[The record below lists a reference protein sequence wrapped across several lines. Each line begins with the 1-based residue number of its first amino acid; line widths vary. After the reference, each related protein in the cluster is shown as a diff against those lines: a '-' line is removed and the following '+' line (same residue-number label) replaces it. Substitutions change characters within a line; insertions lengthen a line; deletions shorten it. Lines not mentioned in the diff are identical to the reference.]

1 MDTEKKFNPLPFQT
15 LESSINYFRPHQDLP
30 DRVRPTDSALDVM
43 TDLSRVS
50 TLMVSLTTPVNM
62 ALERMVKGGVRMLL
76 VTEADGKVDGVIT
89 SRDIDSDKLQTILN
103 KTGGAREDLVVGDI
117 MTLKSKMQVLMMG
130 DVLRAK
136 VGDIVAS
143 LQEVDRQHTI
153 VVDTDPYTG
162 EAAVR
167 GIFSLS
173 SIARQLGLKVE
184 PSLAPIVFSDIEEA
198 LDKL

>member
-1 MDTEKKFNPLPFQT
+1 LPFQT
-15 LESSINYFRPHQDLP
+15 LESSINYFRPRQDLP
-30 DRVRPTDSALDVM
+30 DRVRPSDSALDVM

-89 SRDIDSDKLQTILN
+89 SRDIDSEKLQTILD
-103 KTGGAREDLVVGDI
+103 KTGGTREDLVVGDI
-117 MTLKSKMQVLMMG
+117 MTLKNKMQVLMMG

-143 LQEVDRQHTI
+143 LKEVDRQHTI
-153 VVDTDPYTG
+153 VVDKDPYTG
-162 EAAVR
+162 EMAVR

-173 SIARQLGLKVE
+173 SIAKQLGLKVE
-184 PSLAPIVFSDIEEA
+184 PSLAPIVFSDIEQAFDE
-198 LDKL
+198 L